1 MALAVA
7 TSSSAY
13 FSSEF
18 KDVLDRAW
26 PWGGAKA
33 SAFKAR
39 ATMAVAK
46 TFILLSCQSE
56 LWRED
61 VDFDFDFD
69 GTRIRSFEEVTIEV
83 AL

>member
-1 MALAVA
+1 
-7 TSSSAY
+7 
-13 FSSEF
+13 
-18 KDVLDRAW
+18 
-26 PWGGAKA
+26 
-33 SAFKAR
+33 
-39 ATMAVAK
+39 MAVAK

-83 AL
+83 AIAL